1 MVITMTNSMDQA
13 NQHRAQSQG
22 VSRDVLQGIDEFLE
36 DGLLVFDV
44 NGERIGGVKMYS
56 TSAGYLFVGSGAL
69 GQKDLYIPFRLIHRI
84 DQQGIALSEPK
95 DTLTAWYTE
104 PPATHTIVEQRFEL
118 GPHRDMMPQVYEE
131 QVVQSGYDGSLTAV
145 GSIELGSI
153 TERLS
158 VGLAVYDVDGVR
170 LGDITQYDADRGLL
184 MVEKGI
190 FKPTVLIVP
199 VSSISRIDRDALSVY
214 LSLPKAD
221 FLKEQTRLPDDN

>member
-13 NQHRAQSQG
+13 SQHRAQSQG

-104 PPATHTIVEQRFEL
+104 PPATHTIVEQRFEP

>member
-13 NQHRAQSQG
+13 SQHRAQSQG

-95 DTLTAWYTE
+95 DTLTARYTE
-104 PPATHTIVEQRFEL
+104 PPATHTIVEQQFEP

-131 QVVQSGYDGSLTAV
+131 QVVQSGYDVSLTAV
-145 GSIELGSI
+145 SSIELGSI